1 MTCSNKKI
9 QRNDRDEKM
18 HWTTS
23 SACPKK
29 VPKIVD
35 LAAILFMLIDG
46 QDLKI
51 QLGNRASRIQHTLI
65 MLKSQVPNFY

>member
-35 LAAILFMLIDG
+35 LAAILFML
-46 QDLKI
+46 
-51 QLGNRASRIQHTLI
+51 NRWSRPQN
-65 MLKSQVPNFY
+65 SAW